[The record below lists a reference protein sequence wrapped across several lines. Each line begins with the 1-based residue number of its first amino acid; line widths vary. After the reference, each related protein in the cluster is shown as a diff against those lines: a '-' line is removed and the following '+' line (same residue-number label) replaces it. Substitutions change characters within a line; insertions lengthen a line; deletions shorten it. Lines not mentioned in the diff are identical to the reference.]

1 MLQTE
6 LKALFRLAAPLAAA
20 QAGTQLMGLVDV
32 AVLGRYGAKELAGSG
47 LANALFF
54 AASVVGMG
62 IIFGVDP
69 LISQAVGA
77 GQRARARHVL
87 WQGIWLTLAVSA
99 GLTAVLL
106 AATAGIPL
114 IGAEQGLIAPAR
126 TYLLIR
132 TISVVPFLL
141 FFVVRSYLQAHGV
154 TRPMVVAMVVANV
167 VNLFGDILLV
177 FGGQILPEWAGPL
190 RRIPS
195 MGVAG
200 AAIATV
206 MCTIVQLVIMA
217 LAARDLD
224 RAEAVDHRPNREEIG
239 IAFRVGL
246 PIGLHMGAEVGV
258 FALVA
263 LLAGRLGTLHLAAH
277 QLVISLASFTFT
289 VAVGV
294 ASAGTVRVGNAIGA
308 RDVSRTRRAG
318 HAAFIGGIAVM
329 GVAAAAFALAPGPI
343 ARLVTNQPEVI
354 AAAIPLLL
362 VAAVFQLS
370 DGIQA
375 VGAGVLRGAGDTTY
389 TFWANVFGHW
399 AVGFPVALYLGFSR
413 GMGVVG
419 LWWGLC
425 VGLTVVAVLL
435 FVRFEKLSRVTI
447 LPLDETLGLRV
458 RRTSPTV
465 TDEGALPPTP

>member
-1 MLQTE
+1 MSSLSTE
-6 LKALFRLAAPLAAA
+6 LKALFRLAGPLAAA

-32 AVLGRYGAKELAGSG
+32 AVLGRYGARELAGSG

-54 AASVVGMG
+54 AAGVVGMG
-62 IIFGVDP
+62 IVFGVDP
-69 LISQAVGA
+69 LITQAVGA

-87 WQGIWLTLAVSA
+87 WQGIWLGLAVSA

-106 AATAGIPL
+106 AAVAGIPL
-114 IGAEQGLIAPAR
+114 IGAEPALVAPAK

-132 TISVVPFLL
+132 AAGVVPFIL
-141 FFVVRSYLQAHGV
+141 FFVVRAYLQAHGV
-154 TRPMVVAMVVANV
+154 TRPMVVAMVAANV
-167 VNLFGDILLV
+167 LNLGGDILLV
-177 FGGQILPEWAGPL
+177 FGGGILPPWAGPL
-190 RRIPS
+190 RAIPS

-206 MCTIVQLVIMA
+206 LCAFLQLAIVAV
-217 LAARDLD
+217 AARNLD
-224 RAEAVDHRPNREEIG
+224 RAEEVDRRPNREEIG

-246 PIGLHMGAEVGV
+246 PIGLHMGAEVGI

-308 RDVSRTRRAG
+308 RDAVRTRQAG
-318 HAAFIGGIAVM
+318 HAAFIAGIVVM
-329 GVAAAAFALAPGPI
+329 GVAAAAFALVPRPI
-343 ARLVTNQPEVI
+343 ARLVTNQPAVI

-399 AVGFPVALYLGFSR
+399 AVGFPVALYLGFGR

-435 FVRFEKLSRVTI
+435 FVRFEKLSRGVI
-447 LPLDETLGLRV
+447 LPLDETLGLRA
-458 RRTSPTV
+458 RRR
-465 TDEGALPPTP
+465 D